1 MSLLSA
7 GCSLRN
13 SIDNRLVRKNTGQE
27 HSAFVL
33 PPAPWLPELNTVALG
48 CVLASLLWNDGV
60 SISLS
65 SQAAQ
70 RLGSLAHTSQ
80 LAAGPTLL

>member
-1 MSLLSA
+1 M
-7 GCSLRN
+7 
-13 SIDNRLVRKNTGQE
+13 RKDTGQE

-33 PPAPWLPELNTVALG
+33 PPAPWFPELNTVALG
-48 CVLASLLWNDGV
+48 CILASLLWNDGV

-70 RLGSLAHTSQ
+70 RLGSLARASQ
-80 LAAGPTLL
+80 LAAGLTLL